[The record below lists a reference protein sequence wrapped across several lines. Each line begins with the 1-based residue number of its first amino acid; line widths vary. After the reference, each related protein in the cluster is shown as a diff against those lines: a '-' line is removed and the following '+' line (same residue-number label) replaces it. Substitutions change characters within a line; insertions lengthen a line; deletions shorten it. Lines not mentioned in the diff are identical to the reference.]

1 LGRVGVAS
9 GDWSGEG
16 REVLVG
22 VGVSVGEG
30 VAVGVG
36 MSVGEGVAVG
46 VGVSVGEG
54 VAVGVGVSVA
64 EGSGV
69 VSSASWSEPSEP
81 AGCDSGAAW
90 SGGAVPV
97 ARNKRIIASPDVTSN
112 LWMASWFIVI
122 PPRARDVLAL
132 KARNSLHTLSQ
143 IGKRPASLVTRRP
156 FSRRGPWIE
165 VTIVPNWHPMSF
177 ICVTASFRV
186 DGMRIGQAG
195 SNGLK

>member
-1 LGRVGVAS
+1 MARVGVAS

-16 REVLVG
+16 GGVFVG
-22 VGVSVGEG
+22 VGASLGEG
-30 VAVGVG
+30 VAAGVDVAG
-36 MSVGEGVAVG
+36 AGVCSG
-46 VGVSVGEG
+46 V
-54 VAVGVGVSVA
+54 
-64 EGSGV
+64 SGV
-69 VSSASWSEPSEP
+69 VVGATGIRPSVAWSAPSEP
-81 AGCDSGAAW
+81 AGCDGGAAW

-97 ARNKRIIASPDVTSN
+97 ARNKRIIASPDATSN
-112 LWMASWFIVI
+112 LWMASRFIVI

-143 IGKRPASLVTRRP
+143 TGKRPTSLVTRRP

-165 VTIVPNWHPMSF
+165 VTIVPKWHAMSF